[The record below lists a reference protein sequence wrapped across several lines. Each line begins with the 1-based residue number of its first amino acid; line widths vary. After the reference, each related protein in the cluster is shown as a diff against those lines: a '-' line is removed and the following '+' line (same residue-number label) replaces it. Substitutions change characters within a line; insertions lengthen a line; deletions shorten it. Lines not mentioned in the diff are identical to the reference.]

1 MPGGD
6 DAGSPP
12 QGQSAPE
19 GLLGPDSQPTP
30 QSPTGQ
36 NQEEIVKAQMRR
48 FHDLEQQIMRTA
60 DLEKDAMNLA
70 ATFPQIAQEMRGVGQ
85 LLQPLKGV
93 TQRQP
98 AAAGGYG
105 EGSYAVGP
113 GAGAAGTARDGLMF
127 LQPWSYP
134 LFSDLVTGVAI
145 PIAVP
150 SCERPEPGP
159 QPQQDPPTSVKD
171 RT

>member
-93 TQRQP
+93 TQLLRAAMAKVATQSGRGQEPP
-98 AAAGGYG
+98 APRGMA
-105 EGSYAVGP
+105 
-113 GAGAAGTARDGLMF
+113 
-127 LQPWSYP
+127 
-134 LFSDLVTGVAI
+134 
-145 PIAVP
+145 
-150 SCERPEPGP
+150 
-159 QPQQDPPTSVKD
+159 
-171 RT
+171 